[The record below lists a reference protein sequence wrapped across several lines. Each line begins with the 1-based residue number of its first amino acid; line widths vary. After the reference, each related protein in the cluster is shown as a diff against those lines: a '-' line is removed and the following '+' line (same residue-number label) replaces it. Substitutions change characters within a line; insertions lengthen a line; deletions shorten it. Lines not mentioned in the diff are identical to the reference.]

1 MSKGIEDFEKLFVG
15 QVCQHS
21 FFTYHVIS
29 ELLLEHGDRIK
40 SIIELGT
47 GRGGLSMY
55 LSLWAKR
62 LGDIPLHTVDINAYA
77 AIDDGLQPA
86 FDLMGINYHYMDMF
100 SEECITLVKKVMEDG
115 PTFLICDG
123 EDKPS
128 EFQTFV
134 PMAPPG
140 SIVAAHDWGP
150 NGHIRPEDV
159 EDVVNQCELT
169 PYRYELGLL
178 HNAQFGMWLKPPVPD
193 DDSEGE

>member
-1 MSKGIEDFEKLFVG
+1 MSNKGIEDFEKLFVG

-29 ELLLEHGDRIK
+29 TLLMEHGERIK

-62 LGDIPLHTVDINAYA
+62 LGGIPMHTVDINAYA

-86 FDLMGINYHYMDMF
+86 FDLMDIKYHYMDMF
-100 SEECITLVKKVMEDG
+100 SQECIDLVKGVMADG
-115 PTFLICDG
+115 PTFLLCDG

-140 SIVAAHDWGP
+140 SIVTAHDWGP
-150 NGHIRPEDV
+150 SGHIRPDDV
-159 EDVVNQCELT
+159 TEVVEQCGLV
-169 PYRYELGLL
+169 PYRYELGML
-178 HNAQFGMWLKPPVPD
+178 HNAQFGMWLKPAVPE
-193 DDSEGE
+193 SE